1 MTTYEKN
8 VGQTFGARH
17 FFRTFASISH
27 HSLFS
32 IPMSRPTLSRL
43 FLSALLLLPL
53 LSGCGEIEVPM
64 KEDEHPQE
72 MVPGDTGQKEDDKTD
87 GTDKADDSD
96 KTDDGDETPDPENPD
111 DPDGSEQPDDDTG
124 VDTGEEQY
132 VGEACFTA
140 DGHVLI
146 SDRLY
151 LSIYNIKG
159 VVSAYHAESPT
170 AAAEAAASYQEGN
183 LKAGW
188 RVPTEEEARFLIGIY
203 SSSTSIYGDEPLPVL
218 NRALNARGYDAII
231 FDPDQR
237 YLCADG
243 QKSFSFQQGTR
254 ISKAGTKKEYCLR
267 LVHDK

>member
-43 FLSALLLLPL
+43 FLSALLLLSL

-72 MVPGDTGQKEDDKTD
+72 VVPGDTGQKEDDT
-87 GTDKADDSD
+87 GRDKDDSGN
-96 KTDDGDETPDPENPD
+96 TD
-111 DPDGSEQPDDDTG
+111 DPDNSDDAEGKDEGEITIDPEVPDDAEVT
-124 VDTGEEQY
+124 EEQY

-218 NRALNARGYDAII
+218 NRVLNARGYDAII